1 MTATAPMPGTTGT
14 YVPHPLHGDERTWPE
29 TNCYVDLWIE
39 LLHARGLE
47 PRACL
52 AFTLGLDYEGDQYT
66 FYKPPLRDLRALYGI
81 EVQEL
86 NIWRPLTVHAREQ
99 YALGRVLM
107 PEVDAFYLPD
117 TAGVSYRNEHGKTTI
132 GIGAID
138 VERRVL
144 RYFHGRGFHT
154 LGGNDFDGLFRLG
167 EFAGDASVL
176 PPFAEIAKLDGV
188 RALQTPALVDRAMA
202 LARFHLAAAP
212 RANPIS
218 RHAARLNDDLAWL
231 RGQSLQVFHQY
242 AFATVRQAGSCFE
255 LTSAFLN
262 WLDENGQPGMQ
273 EAAAAF
279 SRLST
284 EAKTI
289 QFKLARMARSQRDA
303 DIAPHMA
310 EMAAAWDEGLSR
322 LTDRFAR

>member
-1 MTATAPMPGTTGT
+1 MTATAMTPGTAGI
-14 YVPHPLHGDERTWPE
+14 YVPHMLHADDRTWPE

-39 LLHARGLE
+39 LLHSRGLD

-66 FYKPPLRDLRALYGI
+66 FYKFPHRDLRALYGVD
-81 EVQEL
+81 VQEL
-86 NIWRPLTVHAREQ
+86 NIWRPLTVHTVEQ
-99 YALGRVLM
+99 TALGRVLM

-132 GIGAID
+132 AIASID
-138 VERRVL
+138 VDRREL
-144 RYFHGRGFHT
+144 QYFHGRGRYT

-167 EFAGDASVL
+167 EFGGDYSVL

-188 RALQTPALVDRAMA
+188 RELPKAVLVDRAMA
-202 LARFHLAAAP
+202 LTRFHLAAAP
-212 RANPIS
+212 RRNPIA
-218 RHAARLNDDLAWL
+218 RHAARLADDVAWL
-231 RGQSLQVFHQY
+231 RDQPLGSFHLY
-242 AFATVRQAGSCFE
+242 AFATVRQAGSCFD
-255 LTSAFLN
+255 LTSSFLL
-262 WLDENGQPGMQ
+262 WLEENGQLGFR

-284 EAKTI
+284 EAKTA
-289 QFKLARMARSQRDA
+289 QFKLARMARVKRDA
-303 DIAPHMA
+303 DIGSHIA
-310 EMAAAWDEGLSR
+310 EMVTAWDEGMSR

>member
-1 MTATAPMPGTTGT
+1 MSATATMPGTAGV
-14 YVPHPLHGDERTWPE
+14 YVPHLLHGDERTWPE

-86 NIWRPLTVHAREQ
+86 NIWRPLTLHAAEQ
-99 YALGRVLM
+99 CALGRVLM

-132 GIGAID
+132 GIASIN
-138 VERRVL
+138 VERYTL
-144 RYFHGRGFHT
+144 QYFHGRGLHT
-154 LGGNDFDGLFRLG
+154 LGGNDFAGLFRLG

-188 RALQTPALVDRAMA
+188 RALEARTLVDRAMA
-202 LARFHLAAAP
+202 FAKFHLAAAP
-212 RANPIS
+212 RTNPI
-218 RHAARLNDDLAWL
+218 ARYAVRLADDLAWL
-231 RGQSLQVFHQY
+231 RHQPLEVFHHY

-255 LTSAFLN
+255 LASAFLL
-262 WLDENGQPGMQ
+262 WLDENGQQGLR
-273 EAAAAF
+273 EAASAF
-279 SRLST
+279 VRLST
-284 EAKTI
+284 EAKTV
-289 QFKLARMARSQRDA
+289 QFKLARMARLKRDA

-310 EMAAAWDEGLSR
+310 QMAAAWDEGMSR